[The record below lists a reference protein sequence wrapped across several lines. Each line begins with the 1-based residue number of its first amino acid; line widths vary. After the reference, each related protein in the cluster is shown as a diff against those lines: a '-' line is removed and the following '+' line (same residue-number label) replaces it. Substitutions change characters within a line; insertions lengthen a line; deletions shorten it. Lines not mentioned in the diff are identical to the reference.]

1 MPHMIGSVLRTRDT
15 AVNKME
21 KKSATMDSILYCWR
35 DKDKKR
41 NKTDKYIVFCKVKSI
56 MEKNKIGQG

>member
-1 MPHMIGSVLRTRDT
+1 MPHLTGSISRTRDT
-15 AVNKME
+15 AVYKME

-41 NKTDKYIVFCKVKSI
+41 NKTNI
-56 MEKNKIGQG
+56 